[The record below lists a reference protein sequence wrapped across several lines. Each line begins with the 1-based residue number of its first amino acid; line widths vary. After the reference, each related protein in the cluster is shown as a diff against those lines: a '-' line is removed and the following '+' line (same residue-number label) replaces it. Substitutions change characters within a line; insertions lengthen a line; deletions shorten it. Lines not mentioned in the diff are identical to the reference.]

1 LPLRL
6 WRGPVGS
13 PDLRPGWC
21 PRDDTNT
28 VARGGPRWHGRPLN
42 QWIIFSTSGQYFP
55 RQFFVSFP
63 RKHCHAAYDCQLA
76 AGTFNP
82 QSATASNTWICEFGL
97 MRRRDF
103 IKAMASTATVWPLVG
118 RAQERERRRRIGVLM
133 NLAADDQEGQAR
145 LTAFVQALSDLGW
158 QNANNVQIDTC
169 WGAGDTARFHQCATE
184 LVALAPDIILA
195 ASASTMDPLLNQ
207 TRGIPIVF
215 AQVPDPVGSGYV
227 KSLARP
233 GGNVTGFTQFDF
245 SMAGKWLGLLKTI
258 EPNLTRAIVLRDV
271 DTTGAGQFGAIQTAA
286 RSMRV
291 EVSPAGVR
299 NTSDIEIAVRDFA
312 RNPKG
317 GLIVTGSAPAAV
329 HRDFIIALAARY
341 RLPAIYPFRY
351 FAHSGGL
358 LSYGPTTV
366 DPYIRAAGYVDRI
379 LKGEKAANL
388 PVQAPTKYE
397 LVINMKTAKALGLEL
412 PRTLLADEVIE

>member
-1 LPLRL
+1 
-6 WRGPVGS
+6 
-13 PDLRPGWC
+13 
-21 PRDDTNT
+21 
-28 VARGGPRWHGRPLN
+28 
-42 QWIIFSTSGQYFP
+42 
-55 RQFFVSFP
+55 
-63 RKHCHAAYDCQLA
+63 
-76 AGTFNP
+76 
-82 QSATASNTWICEFGL
+82 

-103 IKAMASTATVWPLVG
+103 IKAIAATATVWPLVG
-118 RAQERERRRRIGVLM
+118 RAQQSMRRIGVLM
-133 NLAADDQEGQAR
+133 NLAADDTEGQAR
-145 LTAFVQALSDLGW
+145 LSAFVQALSDLGW
-158 QNANNVQIDTC
+158 KSADNVQIDAC
-169 WGAGDTARFHQCATE
+169 WGAGDTDRFHQCAAE

-195 ASASTMDPLLNQ
+195 ASASTMDPLLNR
-207 TRGIPIVF
+207 TRSIPIVF

-286 RSMRV
+286 RSIGV

-299 NTSDIEIAVRDFA
+299 NPSDIENAVRDFA
-312 RNPKG
+312 RVPKG
-317 GLIVTGSAPAAV
+317 GLIVTGSAPAAA
-329 HRDFIIALAARY
+329 HRDLIITLAGRY

-351 FAHSGGL
+351 FVHSGGL
-358 LSYGPTTV
+358 LSYGPTTI

-379 LKGEKAANL
+379 LKGEKPANL

-397 LVINMKTAKALGLEL
+397 LVINMKTAKALGLAV
-412 PRTLLADEVIE
+412 PRTLLADEMIE